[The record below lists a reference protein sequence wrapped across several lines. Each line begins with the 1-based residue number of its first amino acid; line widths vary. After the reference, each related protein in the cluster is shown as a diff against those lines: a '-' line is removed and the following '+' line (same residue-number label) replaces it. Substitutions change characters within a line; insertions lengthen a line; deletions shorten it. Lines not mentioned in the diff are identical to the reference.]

1 MPTADE
7 HLHLFADGYSG
18 VSGASPAG
26 GDETAVYERLR
37 RYHGIEHSLV
47 LGYEGEP
54 RYLGNSDYVLISGP
68 DATLDG
74 AAGVPTH
81 HARPNAGDPARVPQP
96 WRHWLRGLPR
106 KPERG
111 PGVQRLA
118 FGIFVEIR
126 RQNAVVSVNADP
138 DTAAQMARMA
148 ADLDGCAVLVSHL
161 GSPSRCSRP
170 PSLAAAREQLEPILA
185 LAAWSNVNVKF
196 SGLYAISD
204 PDHDFPHDA
213 AKPFVDVVIDVF
225 GPSRLLWG
233 SDFPPAL
240 DFLSFAQLADA
251 RLLSGSPGRGR
262 RGDGR
267 QPAATSRRP
276 GVITLPRGRSNLARS
291 APG

>member
-1 MPTADE
+1 VPTADA
-7 HLHLFADGYSG
+7 HLHLFADGFSG

-37 RYHGIEHSLV
+37 RCHGIERSLV

-54 RYLGNSDYVLISGP
+54 RYLGNSDYVLSLARTRPWMAPMAYLPITP
-68 DATLDG
+68 PPTPATLREFRNRG
-74 AAGVPTH
+74 AIGFALY
-81 HARPNAGDPARVPQP
+81 PASPSEGQ
-96 WRHWLRGLPR
+96 
-106 KPERG
+106 
-111 PGVQRLA
+111 A
-118 FGIFVEIR
+118 FSDWPSAVFVEIR
-126 RQNAVVSVNADP
+126 RQSAVVSVNADP
-138 DTAAQMARMA
+138 DTAAQMARMG

-213 AKPFVDVVIDVF
+213 AKPFVDVVIDAF

-240 DFLSFAQLADA
+240 DFVSFAQLADA
-251 RLLSGSPGRGR
+251 RLLSGSNQAEVDAVMGG
-262 RGDGR
+262 
-267 QPAATSRRP
+267 
-276 GVITLPRGRSNLARS
+276 NLLRLLDAQ
-291 APG
+291 A